1 MTVEEL
7 TDSQILSMLPNTC
20 PAMAIRISGTDN
32 KNSRKYKSVFSR
44 INRHLKSMNKCGM
57 IRWDKVVDN
66 AKLWE
71 VI

>member
-7 TDSQILSMLPNTC
+7 DDQQILSMLPNTC
-20 PAMAIRISGTDN
+20 PAMTVRISGTTD
-32 KNSRKYKSVFSR
+32 KKSREYKTVFSR
-44 INRHLKSMNKCGM
+44 INRHLKSMHRCGI
-57 IRWDKVVDN
+57 IRWDKVVDD